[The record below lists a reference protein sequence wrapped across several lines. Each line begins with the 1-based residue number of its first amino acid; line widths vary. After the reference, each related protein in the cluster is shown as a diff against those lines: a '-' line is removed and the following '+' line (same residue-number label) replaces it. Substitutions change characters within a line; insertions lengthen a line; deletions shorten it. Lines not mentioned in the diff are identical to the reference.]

1 MVTVFYGNG
10 PIMANILTSIVYIL
24 NSADYSTLLSLML
37 VLAGAFMIARWHSTT
52 VRGGLGG
59 HAIMMSLGTVILL
72 YYGAWAPKTS
82 LVVSDPLNNFQTA
95 VNNVPE
101 GFAIIV
107 YTSNKITNGFADLFD
122 QGFALAGF
130 PSEMTYNNGMLPGIV
145 SIESLG
151 DLSPQDQF
159 LTENISEYY
168 AKCVFPAMLMDNG
181 SGPTVDQIA
190 NSSNLLTTLQTNLSN
205 AWVANYYSSASPQG
219 TSMPCSPSGGT
230 PNLYSNLV
238 NDINTATAP
247 GGSISQAYANRLLM
261 GFAGAAQYANQAS
274 DQNLLQIAGNYI
286 TNGGFTSEN
295 LLAQAVLINSFNP
308 ALQQFASQ
316 NGMNP
321 NALSSA
327 LTQNML
333 ATTTSMNTS
342 YVIARQLLPIAFLVI
357 SALIY
362 AIMPI
367 IFAMMFIPQLTRK
380 FGIMGFELLMWI
392 AFWQPLASVVNA
404 IVQFLASSTFTT
416 FGASAVAMNNW
427 PYLMQHSYTLMA
439 VAGDM
444 MFSVPVLAFALASG
458 SSYAM
463 TSVAGSITGLGKGMA
478 ISAANTMATFGGAQ
492 TTAQQGSSETTLG
505 KEASESKEQVT
516 DPYFAQ
522 QMNDMQASNPAAM
535 FAAFNKYGFLRM
547 TQARENEIAKGLGTN
562 SQLVNMDFANA
573 IGSKQGQ
580 QTIGNII
587 GAYQAYENAVED
599 GYKGSFSQWTA
610 EQSKYQNTN
619 LVTQAQAM
627 QELANKYF
635 GGDLNKEMNYINQVK
650 AMKDLGTAQGLNE
663 ALEAYEAN
671 GGKGG
676 LVGMVAFNENLS
688 TQALTASNKAL
699 QDDAKGQKESP
710 YNFIYDSKTG
720 QLLKEWAGSKAFI
733 ETARKLGINPIIIG
747 MANNM
752 IADIEKGV
760 TMGNDA
766 IAIGQMEAYQ
776 LLGELQGLGG
786 NPSNAEF
793 LAATNY
799 AKQIAYANAIHG
811 PAGATVIGRGQGEY
825 DINYWERVGN
835 LAGKLARFEAEGLI
849 SHYEAEKIIQQG
861 RGDPTLIQSL
871 LYNELNKRM
880 QNLTPSLKNALMA
893 NDVNIISANQ
903 QDNRLLG
910 TIISSKNFEL
920 SGLKQMAIETAA
932 DVMGKKFSTQVEQAV
947 SSKGELGAK
956 FSKFFNINGSMSEN
970 EQAKMVEQ
978 KFNPMYTKNLEN
990 YLHTHNITNGAQYV
1004 RAANIVAE
1012 QTKQQ
1017 IYKDA
1022 TGQVPGGTTARSVQ
1036 SFVGKMTNAGRQ
1048 DLYFETLGPGK
1059 YFMDSNNP
1067 NSAVV
1072 YDFKKAGATYPM
1084 GILDRDSLL
1093 VTSKQIETVANEDGF
1108 QNYNI
1113 HAPKSVI
1120 DLINNSEHLNSRYNS
1135 SSTINNYNQTHNHI
1149 NVRPREPKNEKPP
1162 EENPKYADKKTATKE
1177 LPENYGGSNT

>member
-1 MVTVFYGNG
+1 
-10 PIMANILTSIVYIL
+10 
-24 NSADYSTLLSLML
+24 
-37 VLAGAFMIARWHSTT
+37 
-52 VRGGLGG
+52 
-59 HAIMMSLGTVILL
+59 
-72 YYGAWAPKTS
+72 
-82 LVVSDPLNNFQTA
+82 
-95 VNNVPE
+95 
-101 GFAIIV
+101 
-107 YTSNKITNGFADLFD
+107 
-122 QGFALAGF
+122 
-130 PSEMTYNNGMLPGIV
+130 
-145 SIESLG
+145 
-151 DLSPQDQF
+151 QDQF
-159 LTENISEYY
+159 LMENISEYY

-404 IVQFLASSTFTT
+404 IVQFLASSTFST

-522 QMNDMQASNPAAM
+522 QVNDMQASNPAAM

-562 SQLVNMDFANA
+562 SQLVNMDFADT
-573 IGSKQGQ
+573 IGSEQGQ

-599 GYKGSFSQWTA
+599 GYKGSFSQWTE

-650 AMKDLGTAQGLNE
+650 AMKDLGTAQGFNE
-663 ALEAYEAN
+663 AVKAYEAN

-676 LVGMVAFNENLS
+676 ATGMVAFNENMN
-688 TQALTASNKAL
+688 TQIMTAGNQAQQTVAKELGLT
-699 QDDAKGQKESP
+699 P
-710 YNFIYDSKTG
+710 YELAAQREMG
-720 QLLKEWAGSKAFI
+720 QLLKQWVGSKAFM
-733 ETARKLGINPIIIG
+733 EEAQKLGIPAIIAG
-747 MANNM
+747 EVNNM
-752 IADIEKGV
+752 IATTEKGV

-766 IAIGQMEAYQ
+766 AAIGQMEAYT
-776 LLGELQGLGG
+776 LLGELKGLGG

-799 AKQIAYANAIHG
+799 AKQIAYARAIHG
-811 PAGATVIGRGQGEY
+811 PAGATIIGRGQGER
-825 DINYWERVGN
+825 DISYWERVGN
-835 LAGKLARFEAEGLI
+835 LAGELGRFEAAGLI

-861 RGDPTLIQSL
+861 RGDVKLTQSL

-880 QNLTPSLKNALMA
+880 QNLIPSLKNAILSGNPNA
-893 NDVNIISANQ
+893 LNQ
-903 QDNRLLG
+903 QDRNLIH
-910 TIISSKNFEL
+910 TILSSNDPEL
-920 SGLKQMAIETAA
+920 QGLKQTLISDT
-932 DVMGKKFSTQVEQAV
+932 V
-947 SSKGELGAK
+947 GEL
-956 FSKFFNINGSMSEN
+956 SKRFETFYQKNVETGTKESLGIGTPGVSPIKASVDMSGSEAERAQVSEKLFQTKLTN
-970 EQAKMVEQ
+970 EIEELVKAHPNMNAQ
-978 KFNPMYTKNLEN
+978 
-990 YLHTHNITNGAQYV
+990 QYV
-1004 RAANIVAE
+1004 LASNKLGQQVAND
-1012 QTKQQ
+1012 
-1017 IYKDA
+1017 IYNRTANKY
-1022 TGQVPGGTTARSVQ
+1022 VPGGALQNNVQKARDAVQYAINKVPDNSSENINHIRYVPNGIGSV
-1036 SFVGKMTNAGRQ
+1036 K
-1048 DLYFETLGPGK
+1048 
-1059 YFMDSNNP
+1059 
-1067 NSAVV
+1067 
-1072 YDFKKAGATYPM
+1072 
-1084 GILDRDSLL
+1084 
-1093 VTSKQIETVANEDGF
+1093 
-1108 QNYNI
+1108 
-1113 HAPKSVI
+1113 
-1120 DLINNSEHLNSRYNS
+1120 NNSLAPRASGFAGNPSVFNSFYG
-1135 SSTINNYNQTHNHI
+1135 
-1149 NVRPREPKNEKPP
+1149 
-1162 EENPKYADKKTATKE
+1162 KK
-1177 LPENYGGSNT
+1177 